1 MVKSVGNGTTFPK
14 NLTTAEQVR
23 GGVAVLADSVATRLR
38 HSGLYAG
45 GVQVTVRDPQFHD
58 RSRQMQLSA
67 PTHLIRELTAAA
79 MDLTGQ
85 LWKPPAP
92 VRALTVTAIH
102 LVRSED
108 AYEQVDL
115 FTAGAAPKKEKQ
127 EKLEAAMDRLRG
139 KFGTDV
145 ISYGAAVQ
153 RKRRIPCHDN
163 RRGKTAAPG
172 YDPRLS
178 AQLPF
183 RYREAADRAIARH
196 LLALP
201 EYRSAEAVFCFVSA
215 GREIDTR
222 PILEQTLADGK
233 MLCVP
238 LCVADGIMELRAI
251 RDLKELFPGA
261 YGILEPPADSP
272 ALSPD
277 QIDLAVIPCV
287 TCSREGRRLGRGGGY
302 YDRFLAHYRGAAVLL
317 CRERLLRQEI
327 PFGVHDYPIPW
338 VLTEAGLFEDG
349 TPSRLE

>member
-1 MVKSVGNGTTFPK
+1 MTID
-14 NLTTAEQVR
+14 E
-23 GGVAVLADSVATRLR
+23 
-38 HSGLYAG
+38 
-45 GVQVTVRDPQFHD
+45 
-58 RSRQMQLSA
+58 
-67 PTHLIRELTAAA
+67 
-79 MDLTGQ
+79 
-85 LWKPPAP
+85 
-92 VRALTVTAIH
+92 
-102 LVRSED
+102 
-108 AYEQVDL
+108 
-115 FTAGAAPKKEKQ
+115 EKQ
-127 EKLEAAMDRLRG
+127 QLRA
-139 KFGTDV
+139 T
-145 ISYGAAVQ
+145 I
-153 RKRRIPCHDN
+153 R
-163 RRGKTAAPG
+163 
-172 YDPRLS
+172 RLS

-201 EYRSAEAVFCFVSA
+201 EYRSAGAVFCFVSA

-302 YDRFLAHYRGAAVLL
+302 YDRFFDEEPEHPRFGIAYPFQLFDSLPAEAHDKGMDMV
-317 CRERLLRQEI
+317 I
-327 PFGVHDYPIPW
+327 
-338 VLTEAGLFEDG
+338 
-349 TPSRLE
+349 TP

>member
-1 MVKSVGNGTTFPK
+1 MTID
-14 NLTTAEQVR
+14 E
-23 GGVAVLADSVATRLR
+23 
-38 HSGLYAG
+38 
-45 GVQVTVRDPQFHD
+45 
-58 RSRQMQLSA
+58 
-67 PTHLIRELTAAA
+67 
-79 MDLTGQ
+79 
-85 LWKPPAP
+85 
-92 VRALTVTAIH
+92 
-102 LVRSED
+102 
-108 AYEQVDL
+108 
-115 FTAGAAPKKEKQ
+115 EKQ
-127 EKLEAAMDRLRG
+127 QLRA
-139 KFGTDV
+139 T
-145 ISYGAAVQ
+145 I
-153 RKRRIPCHDN
+153 R
-163 RRGKTAAPG
+163 
-172 YDPRLS
+172 RLS

-201 EYRSAEAVFCFVSA
+201 EYRSAGAVFCFVSA

-233 MLCVP
+233 MLCIP

-317 CRERLLRQEI
+317 CR
-327 PFGVHDYPIPW
+327 
-338 VLTEAGLFEDG
+338 
-349 TPSRLE
+349 

>member
-1 MVKSVGNGTTFPK
+1 MTID
-14 NLTTAEQVR
+14 E
-23 GGVAVLADSVATRLR
+23 
-38 HSGLYAG
+38 
-45 GVQVTVRDPQFHD
+45 
-58 RSRQMQLSA
+58 
-67 PTHLIRELTAAA
+67 
-79 MDLTGQ
+79 
-85 LWKPPAP
+85 
-92 VRALTVTAIH
+92 
-102 LVRSED
+102 
-108 AYEQVDL
+108 
-115 FTAGAAPKKEKQ
+115 EKQ
-127 EKLEAAMDRLRG
+127 QLRA
-139 KFGTDV
+139 T
-145 ISYGAAVQ
+145 I
-153 RKRRIPCHDN
+153 R
-163 RRGKTAAPG
+163 
-172 YDPRLS
+172 RLS

-201 EYRSAEAVFCFVSA
+201 EYRSAGAVFCFVSA

-317 CRERLLRQEI
+317 CRERTLISWKRLIFSGRPDHTKED
-327 PFGVHDYPIPW
+327 PCNDPGHH
-338 VLTEAGLFEDG
+338 GLSLPGRPRGGGIYSEG
-349 TPSRLE
+349 IRPGAAQH

>member
-1 MVKSVGNGTTFPK
+1 MTID
-14 NLTTAEQVR
+14 E
-23 GGVAVLADSVATRLR
+23 
-38 HSGLYAG
+38 
-45 GVQVTVRDPQFHD
+45 
-58 RSRQMQLSA
+58 
-67 PTHLIRELTAAA
+67 
-79 MDLTGQ
+79 
-85 LWKPPAP
+85 
-92 VRALTVTAIH
+92 
-102 LVRSED
+102 
-108 AYEQVDL
+108 
-115 FTAGAAPKKEKQ
+115 EKQ
-127 EKLEAAMDRLRG
+127 QLRA
-139 KFGTDV
+139 T
-145 ISYGAAVQ
+145 I
-153 RKRRIPCHDN
+153 R
-163 RRGKTAAPG
+163 
-172 YDPRLS
+172 RLS

-183 RYREAADRAIARH
+183 RYREAANRAIARH

-222 PILEQTLADGK
+222 PILDQTL
-233 MLCVP
+233 
-238 LCVADGIMELRAI
+238 ADGIMELRAI
-251 RDLKELFPGA
+251 RNLEELFPGA

>member
-1 MVKSVGNGTTFPK
+1 MTID
-14 NLTTAEQVR
+14 E
-23 GGVAVLADSVATRLR
+23 
-38 HSGLYAG
+38 
-45 GVQVTVRDPQFHD
+45 
-58 RSRQMQLSA
+58 
-67 PTHLIRELTAAA
+67 
-79 MDLTGQ
+79 
-85 LWKPPAP
+85 
-92 VRALTVTAIH
+92 
-102 LVRSED
+102 
-108 AYEQVDL
+108 
-115 FTAGAAPKKEKQ
+115 EKQ
-127 EKLEAAMDRLRG
+127 QLRA
-139 KFGTDV
+139 T
-145 ISYGAAVQ
+145 I
-153 RKRRIPCHDN
+153 R
-163 RRGKTAAPG
+163 
-172 YDPRLS
+172 RLS

-201 EYRSAEAVFCFVSA
+201 EYRSAGAVFCFVSA

-251 RDLKELFPGA
+251 RNLEELFPGA

-317 CRERLLRQEI
+317 CRERLLRQEDRKS
-327 PFGVHDYPIPW
+327 V
-338 VLTEAGLFEDG
+338 V
-349 TPSRLE
+349 

>member
-1 MVKSVGNGTTFPK
+1 MTID
-14 NLTTAEQVR
+14 E
-23 GGVAVLADSVATRLR
+23 
-38 HSGLYAG
+38 
-45 GVQVTVRDPQFHD
+45 
-58 RSRQMQLSA
+58 
-67 PTHLIRELTAAA
+67 
-79 MDLTGQ
+79 
-85 LWKPPAP
+85 
-92 VRALTVTAIH
+92 
-102 LVRSED
+102 
-108 AYEQVDL
+108 
-115 FTAGAAPKKEKQ
+115 EKQ
-127 EKLEAAMDRLRG
+127 QLRA
-139 KFGTDV
+139 T
-145 ISYGAAVQ
+145 I
-153 RKRRIPCHDN
+153 R
-163 RRGKTAAPG
+163 
-172 YDPRLS
+172 RLS

-183 RYREAADRAIARH
+183 RYRAIARH

-201 EYRSAEAVFCFVSA
+201 EYRSAGAVFCFVSA

-317 CRERLLRQEI
+317 CRERLLAAGFTDEEYARLHAPIGLAIGAQTPEEI
-327 PFGVHDYPIPW
+327 AVSVAAEMIA
-338 VLTEAGLFEDG
+338 VRAGLENG
-349 TPSRLE
+349 LRRPLG